1 LRWFFDPLTLR
12 SSFGLVISCTES
24 KTHLVKAHGPCIGH
38 PNHRSAHRSELCSIV
53 ATLQLLHSVVSHF
66 QLTSGSISLFN
77 DCSKALIC
85 ITQPGRKFKRFLT
98 DDYDL
103 INESC
108 HIIKRLQLSTSF
120 TLSWVKGHFSGKRR
134 EPQHDLNAIAQNLA
148 VSALTLVP
156 QESPDISPPSSLVDL
171 RRGNILTSQWRA
183 VIQEA
188 VHADL
193 LRDTILRNASWS
205 DDQFDMVDWEAL
217 RMYLKGLSRVSLFS
231 YCKLLHGILNTN
243 EQNNRFYGK
252 PSSCPHCNSG
262 PESFLHVVS
271 CPHPEVKDYRRKQQE
286 VLWKSLQKLRTP
298 VTVLQYMKYGILSCD
313 PLANMETMPD
323 AHSHNSTDSGNQTSP
338 SWVLAQE
345 AFQQQDICLGW
356 EHFHS
361 GRLSRLWRAAFLQD
375 FLSRNCRANE
385 KQWTSGVIRALLSY
399 SLSLWKYRCEL
410 LHSRSLEEAHRLKL
424 SKLQHQVALAYEA
437 YNSDPFIIRQDYR
450 HLFSVPLD
458 RRLNQDLDCLQ
469 CFLSTYDLAV
479 EERKQYRKLEFVTA
493 RCFFFPKSLPST
505 VLLGSQSVL
514 SSVSGTTVYAEMASI
529 AAPLDTS
536 SVD

>member
-1 LRWFFDPLTLR
+1 
-12 SSFGLVISCTES
+12 
-24 KTHLVKAHGPCIGH
+24 
-38 PNHRSAHRSELCSIV
+38 
-53 ATLQLLHSVVSHF
+53 
-66 QLTSGSISLFN
+66 
-77 DCSKALIC
+77 
-85 ITQPGRKFKRFLT
+85 
-98 DDYDL
+98 
-103 INESC
+103 
-108 HIIKRLQLSTSF
+108 
-120 TLSWVKGHFSGKRR
+120 VKGHFSGKHR
-134 EPQHDLNAIAQNLA
+134 EPQHDLNAIAHNLA

-188 VHADL
+188 AHADL
-193 LRDTILRNASWS
+193 LKDTILRNASWS

-243 EQNNRFYGK
+243 QQNNRFYGK

-313 PLANMETMPD
+313 PLVNMETMPNT
-323 AHSHNSTDSGNQTSP
+323 HSHNSTDSGNQTSP

-356 EHFHS
+356 QHFHR
-361 GRLSRLWRAAFLQD
+361 GRLSRQWRAAFLQD
-375 FLSRNCRANE
+375 FLSRNCHANE

-410 LHSRSLEEAHRLKL
+410 LHGRSLEEAHRLKL

-479 EERKQYRKLEFVTA
+479 EERVQYRKLESVTA

-505 VLLGSQSVL
+505 VILGSQSVS

-536 SVD
+536 SVDQSWTIPFSSESIPSVTSSPLGINSEVSTMQFSGHSPQSSQVPQTGYTEMATNVAPLDMSSDDHSLTFPFSSESIFSLISLPIEINSEVSTTQCSAYSPTSSQVPEVVTVIQ